1 MLCHCY
7 LKKGVVYLPTVVNQG
22 TAVYMDIEPVRT
34 VRVAD
39 TEGLR
44 RALGDTMSKPNAFVP
59 PSIEDAR
66 KPPVML
72 KYTGDRSW
80 SALQRSG
87 LCWDIQNKDGQYK
100 IAGHRIHEG
109 RYWKRDPKQTIQFPP
124 GTTADD
130 VVDRVIG
137 ILQDAARQ

>member
-1 MLCHCY
+1 MLYHCY
-7 LKKGVVYLPTVVNQG
+7 LKNGVVYLPTVVNQG
-22 TAVYMDIEPVRT
+22 TAVYMDVEPVRT
-34 VRVAD
+34 VRAAD

-44 RALGDTMSKPNAFVP
+44 HALRDIMSKPNAFVP

-66 KPPVML
+66 KPPVLL

-100 IAGHRIHEG
+100 IAGHRVHEG
-109 RYWKRDPKQTIQFPP
+109 RYWRRDPRQILKFGP
-124 GTTADD
+124 GTTADE
-130 VVDRVIG
+130 VIERMIG
-137 ILQDAARQ
+137 ILQDAARK

>member
-1 MLCHCY
+1 MLYHCY

-66 KPPVML
+66 KPPVVL

-80 SALQRSG
+80 SALQRSA
-87 LCWDIQNKDGQYK
+87 LCWVIKDKDGQYK
-100 IAGHRIHEG
+100 IAGHRIHQG
-109 RYWKRDPKQTIQFPP
+109 RYWEEDPKQTIKFDP
-124 GTTADD
+124 GTSAGE
-130 VVDRVIG
+130 VIERMIG

>member
-1 MLCHCY
+1 MLYHCY
-7 LKKGVVYLPTVVNQG
+7 LKKGTVYLPTVVNQG
-22 TAVYMDIEPVRT
+22 IAVYMEIEPVIT
-34 VRVAD
+34 VPVAD
-39 TEGLR
+39 TKGLR
-44 RALGDTMSKPNAFVP
+44 HALGDMMSKPNAYVA

-72 KYTGDRSW
+72 KYTRDRSW
-80 SALQRSG
+80 SALQRSA
-87 LCWDIQNKDGQYK
+87 LCWDIQDKDGQYK

-130 VVDRVIG
+130 VVDRMIS
-137 ILQDAARQ
+137 ILQAEARE